1 MLGSV
6 FDVLYALPTRPTPS
20 AAVST
25 IVRSSP
31 VIRET
36 SVATAIVPA
45 ARRIPRAAPGAPSR
59 RSASSS
65 VSATGPRG
73 TGGRDVITC
82 VWPSSAAGTQRF
94 RPAARGGRGG
104 TGPGPWRPARGGGAR
119 GGGGRAAARG
129 AGGVGGAGAAAAAR
143 PFAAPWS
150 RPANG
155 ADGGG
160 AAWYGGGGRAGP
172 SARGARVDGGR
183 AGGGTG
189 GRPARPSP
197 SAGPSWA
204 GATGRSSSGPAL
216 TPGSGWRAAAGP
228 RPRGRWPA
236 DRRRPISGG
245 GGARS

>member
-104 TGPGPWRPARGGGAR
+104 R
-119 GGGGRAAARG
+119 GRAVGRRAAGVDG
-129 AGGVGGAGAAAAAR
+129 AGVDGAGR
-143 PFAAPWS
+143 PVAAPRS

-160 AAWYGGGGRAGP
+160 AAW
-172 SARGARVDGGR
+172 
-183 AGGGTG
+183 
-189 GRPARPSP
+189 
-197 SAGPSWA
+197 
-204 GATGRSSSGPAL
+204 
-216 TPGSGWRAAAGP
+216 
-228 RPRGRWPA
+228 
-236 DRRRPISGG
+236 
-245 GGARS
+245 

>member
-1 MLGSV
+1 
-6 FDVLYALPTRPTPS
+6 
-20 AAVST
+20 
-25 IVRSSP
+25 
-31 VIRET
+31 IRET

-104 TGPGPWRPARGGGAR
+104 RGRAVRRRAAGG
-119 GGGGRAAARG
+119 GGGGRAVGRRAAGVDG
-129 AGGVGGAGAAAAAR
+129 AGVDGAAR

-160 AAWYGGGGRAGP
+160 AAW
-172 SARGARVDGGR
+172 
-183 AGGGTG
+183 
-189 GRPARPSP
+189 
-197 SAGPSWA
+197 
-204 GATGRSSSGPAL
+204 
-216 TPGSGWRAAAGP
+216 
-228 RPRGRWPA
+228 
-236 DRRRPISGG
+236 
-245 GGARS
+245 